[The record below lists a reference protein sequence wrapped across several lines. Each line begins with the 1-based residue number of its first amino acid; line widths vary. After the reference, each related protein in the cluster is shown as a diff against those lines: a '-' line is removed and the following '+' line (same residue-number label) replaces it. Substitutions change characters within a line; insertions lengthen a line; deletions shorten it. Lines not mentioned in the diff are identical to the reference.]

1 MPRPIPAAFSPID
14 PQTVLTGEKL
24 LADTLD
30 DLGAASNWLDAYC
43 ERGDVISQSWA
54 YSASTGSTPCARTVN
69 TFATVASWQVPE
81 CVGVTTL
88 TVVVAAQVRGGPVT
102 ANHTIEVVSVNGAST
117 FTVASGSLSTS
128 VQFFTGSVTVAWVAG
143 FERINLRLRGNGL
156 VPVEVWS
163 ILVSYPAPTFLA
175 AGRQPDGRVAFDG
188 EFTADYPLSA
198 RTMQQLQDNEAAFD
212 ARPHV
217 ACNVSDL
224 QNVELAGQD
233 RLPPY
238 QHRWACV
245 RLPDTQRNG
254 RTLDARVT
262 VSTPLGAGV
271 LRFGYSGTGDLSAD
285 GGQVA
290 LQIAAGKVR
299 DTQVLDP
306 ITQLD
311 VPSISTQDLGILWHG
326 LSVWPQPDP
335 AVWDV
340 PAGSSSCDIHGVLV
354 WGWS

>member
-1 MPRPIPAAFSPID
+1 MPRPIPASFTAVD
-14 PQTVLTGEKL
+14 PQTLLTGEKL

-30 DLGAASNWLDAYC
+30 DLGATSNWLDAYC
-43 ERGDVISQSWA
+43 ERGDAISQSWA
-54 YSASTGSTPCARTVN
+54 FVNTTGGTVCARTTN

-81 CVGVTTL
+81 LVGATTL
-88 TVVVAAQVRGGPVT
+88 TVVIAAKVRTGPVG
-102 ANHTIEVVSVNGAST
+102 ANHTIEVVAVNGGST

-128 VQFFTGSVTVAWVAG
+128 VQFFTGSVTASFVAG
-143 FERINLRLRGNGL
+143 FERINLRLRGNGS

-163 ILVSYPAPTFLA
+163 ILVSYPAPTFLP
-175 AGRQPDGRVAFDG
+175 AGRAADGRVAFDG

-198 RTMQQLQDNEAAFD
+198 RTMQQLQDNEQAFNE
-212 ARPHV
+212 RPHV

-224 QNVELAGQD
+224 QNVVTPDED

-245 RLPDTQRNG
+245 RLPDTERNG
-254 RTLDARVT
+254 RTLNARVN

-271 LRFGYSGTGDLSAD
+271 LRFGFAGTADLSGD

-290 LQIAAGKVR
+290 LQLAAGKVR
-299 DTQVLDP
+299 DVQVLDP

-311 VPSISTQDLGILWHG
+311 VPSISTQDLGIIWHG

-335 AVWDV
+335 ATWDV
-340 PAGSSSCDIHGVLV
+340 PAGTSSCTIHGVLV

>member
-1 MPRPIPAAFSPID
+1 MPRPIPASFTAVD
-14 PQTVLTGEKL
+14 PQTLLTGEKL

-43 ERGDVISQSWA
+43 ERGDCISQSWA
-54 YSASTGSTPCARTVN
+54 YNATTGGTVCARTVN

-81 CVGVTTL
+81 CVGVMSL
-88 TVVVAAQVRGGPVT
+88 TVVVAAKVRGGPVGT
-102 ANHTIEVVSVNGAST
+102 NHSIEVVAVNGAST
-117 FTVASGSLSTS
+117 FAIAAGSLSTS
-128 VQFFTGSVTVAWVAG
+128 VQFFTGSVNVAWVGG
-143 FERINLRLRGNGL
+143 FERINLRLRGSGTA
-156 VPVEVWS
+156 PVEVWS
-163 ILVSYPAPTFLA
+163 ILVSYPAPTFLP
-175 AGRQPDGRVAFDG
+175 AGRAADGRVAFDG
-188 EFTADYPLSA
+188 EVTADYPLSA
-198 RTMQQLQDNEAAFD
+198 RTMQMLQDNEAAFD

-224 QNVELAGQD
+224 QSVITLNED
-233 RLPPY
+233 KLPPY

-245 RLPDTQRNG
+245 RLPDTERNA
-254 RTLDARVT
+254 RTLNARVT

-271 LRFGYSGTGDLSAD
+271 LRFGYAGTGDLSGD

-290 LQIAAGKVR
+290 LQLAAGKVR

-335 AVWDV
+335 ATWDV

>member
-1 MPRPIPAAFSPID
+1 MPRPIPLAFSAVD
-14 PQTVLTGEKL
+14 PQTLLTGEKL

-30 DLGAASNWLDAYC
+30 DLGAASNWCDAYC
-43 ERGDVISQSWA
+43 ERGDCISQSWA
-54 YSASTGSTPCARTVN
+54 WSATTGATLCARTTN
-69 TFATVASWQVPE
+69 TFGTVASWQVPE
-81 CVGVTTL
+81 LVGVSVL
-88 TVVVAAQVRGGPVT
+88 TVVIAAKVRTGPVG
-102 ANHTIEVVSVNGAST
+102 ANHTIEVIAVNGGST
-117 FTVASGSLSTS
+117 FTVASGSLSTG
-128 VQFFTGSVTVAWVAG
+128 VQFFAGSVNVSWVAG
-143 FERINLRLRGNGL
+143 YERINLRLRGDGST
-156 VPVEVWS
+156 PIEVWS
-163 ILVSYPAPTFLA
+163 ILVSYRAPTFLA
-175 AGRQPDGRVAFDG
+175 AGRQADGRVAFDG
-188 EFTADYPLSA
+188 EFTQDYPLSA
-198 RTMQQLQDNEAAFD
+198 RTMQQLQANEAAFN

-224 QNVELAGQD
+224 QNVDTAAQD

-245 RLPDTQRNG
+245 RLPDTERNA
-254 RTLDARVT
+254 RTLTARVN

-271 LRFGYSGTGDLSAD
+271 LRFGFAGTGDLSGD

-290 LQIAAGKVR
+290 LQVAAGKVR
-299 DTQVLDP
+299 VVQVLDP

-335 AVWDV
+335 AVWDP
-340 PAGSSSCDIHGVLV
+340 PAGTSQMDVHGVLV

>member
-1 MPRPIPAAFSPID
+1 MPRPIPAAFAAID
-14 PQTVLTGEKL
+14 PQTLLTGEKL

-43 ERGDVISQSWA
+43 ERGDAISQSWA
-54 YSASTGSTPCARTVN
+54 YNATTGGTVCARTTN

-81 CVGVTTL
+81 CVGVTSL
-88 TVVVAAQVRGGPVT
+88 TVVVAAKVRGGPVGT
-102 ANHTIEVVSVNGAST
+102 NHSIEVVAVNGGST
-117 FTVASGSLSTS
+117 FSIGAASLTTS
-128 VQFFTGSVTVAWVAG
+128 VQFFTGSVTASFVAG
-143 FERINLRLRGNGL
+143 FERINLRLRGSGTA
-156 VPVEVWS
+156 PVEVWS
-163 ILVSYPAPTFLA
+163 ILVSYPAPTFLP
-175 AGRQPDGRVAFDG
+175 AGRAADGRMAFDG

-198 RTMQQLQDNEAAFD
+198 RTMQMLQDNEQAFNE
-212 ARPHV
+212 RPHV

-224 QNVELAGQD
+224 QNVDTPNED
-233 RLPPY
+233 KLPPY

-245 RLPDTQRNG
+245 RLPDTERNA
-254 RTLDARVT
+254 RTLNARVN

-271 LRFGYSGTGDLSAD
+271 LRFGFAGTGDLSGD

-290 LQIAAGKVR
+290 LQLAAGKVR
-299 DTQVLDP
+299 DVQVLDP

-311 VPSISTQDLGILWHG
+311 VPSISTQDLGIIWHG

-335 AVWDV
+335 ATWDV